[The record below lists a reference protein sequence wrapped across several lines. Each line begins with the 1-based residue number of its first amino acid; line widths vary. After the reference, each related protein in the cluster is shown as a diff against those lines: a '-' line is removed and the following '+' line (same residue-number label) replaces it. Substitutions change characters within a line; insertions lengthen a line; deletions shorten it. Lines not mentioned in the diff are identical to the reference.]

1 MNQTKPDQLNI
12 ASAEHYGASAQTE
25 HIVQAIKKALGNA
38 KLKSASSVLLFLTNG
53 YNQNLKIALKT
64 AAKAAGTLQ
73 VYGATATGLFT
84 EKNWILDHEGAV
96 AMIFPENCDLQPAN
110 LLNTKNQLS
119 NSLPLLCLSSPEQS
133 KLAINH
139 KTWNDYAMYGAVTSN
154 TYGISEYPIWQ
165 ASRVSKEGYIHANFN
180 SPFPLKAH
188 TIISQGVRRISKNL
202 RLSKVEGNS
211 ISKVGKT
218 TPIDSLQSSLPDNM
232 YSMFIEQPYHTLCAV
247 SESTQQDVEGL
258 SAVNALN
265 KNFYQLFN
273 IVGINEKE
281 HSVYLSGRIKQGQY
295 CFWALRDNSIAEQ
308 EWNHSLKKLSK
319 NVKKPSFAIF
329 FCSESRGPYFHNS
342 KEDKDLEL
350 FKKYFPNT
358 PLIGIY
364 SSSEITAGAHYKT
377 LLRRYSSSLTLYS
390 I

>member
-12 ASAEHYGASAQTE
+12 ASAEHYGANAQTE
-25 HIVQAIKKALGNA
+25 HVVEAIKKALANA

-53 YNQNLKIALKT
+53 YNQDLKTALKT

-84 EKNWILDHEGAV
+84 EKNWILDCEGAV
-96 AMIFPENCDLQPAN
+96 AMVFPENCDLQPAN
-110 LLNTKNQLS
+110 LLDTKDQLS
-119 NSLPLLCLSSPEQS
+119 DSLPLLCLSSPEQS
-133 KLAINH
+133 KLAMNH
-139 KTWNDYAMYGAVTSN
+139 KIWGEYVMFGAVTSN
-154 TYGISEYPIWQ
+154 AYGTSEYPIWQ

-180 SPFPLKAH
+180 SSLPLQAN
-188 TIISQGVRRISKNL
+188 TIVSQGVRRISKNL
-202 RLSKVEGNS
+202 HLSKAEGNS
-211 ISKVGKT
+211 ISKIGRI
-218 TPIDSLQSSLPDNM
+218 TPLTSLKSSLTENM

-247 SESTQQDVEGL
+247 SENIQQDTEDV
-258 SAVNALN
+258 SAVKALN
-265 KNFYQLFN
+265 KDFYRLFN
-273 IVGINEKE
+273 IISINEEE
-281 HSVYLSGRIKQGQY
+281 HSVYLSGRIKQDQY

-308 EWNHSLKKLSK
+308 EWNRSLKKLSK
-319 NVKKPSFAIF
+319 NVDNPSFAIF

-364 SSSEITAGAHYKT
+364 SSGEITAGSHYKA